1 MVIFC
6 GYVALATSGFQWA
19 FIFRV
24 SFAVKN
30 TDGLHRDHLVKKC
43 SSVFSLQQLKCCG
56 VNLRFVYI
64 L

>member
-30 TDGLHRDHLVKKC
+30 TDAVDRDDLVK
-43 SSVFSLQQLKCCG
+43 
-56 VNLRFVYI
+56 
-64 L
+64 